1 MHIADDT
8 QVGYAEYGSK
18 LIFVDGNDIF
28 ALFHTRQMLYSSRYA
43 ARQVQLGTHG
53 LTRLPHLST
62 VVDDACVD
70 HSTRGTHLGTY
81 LGGSGSEFVD
91 PVFCACTASSRYYQL
106 GFRYIG
112 YTLALFD
119 LFDQTHA

>member
-1 MHIADDT
+1 MSDFVHKKNKLRCLVGACYGLFVVERLFPQALDTFGQQRHYLVHIAYDT

-28 ALFHTRQMLYSSRYA
+28 ALFHTRQVLYSSRYA

-62 VVDDACVD
+62 VVYDACVD

-81 LGGSGSEFVD
+81 LGG
-91 PVFCACTASSRYYQL
+91 
-106 GFRYIG
+106 
-112 YTLALFD
+112 
-119 LFDQTHA
+119 